1 MKFTVIAKAIFI
13 LGILT
18 TSVMITENQSVNAKG
33 KYEKMNR
40 LYDTN
45 KLHQYYSGPSYEL
58 TNVSGQ
64 SQGYYDSNV
73 LLLTNK
79 IKSSKC
85 FYWEKMKINTK
96 KKHMV

>member
-1 MKFTVIAKAIFI
+1 
-13 LGILT
+13 
-18 TSVMITENQSVNAKG
+18 
-33 KYEKMNR
+33 MNR

-58 TNVSGQ
+58 TNVSQ

-79 IKSSKC
+79 IKSSKY

-96 KKHMV
+96 KTHGLDVFAVPELVDLDGRIFSVSGVTKKT